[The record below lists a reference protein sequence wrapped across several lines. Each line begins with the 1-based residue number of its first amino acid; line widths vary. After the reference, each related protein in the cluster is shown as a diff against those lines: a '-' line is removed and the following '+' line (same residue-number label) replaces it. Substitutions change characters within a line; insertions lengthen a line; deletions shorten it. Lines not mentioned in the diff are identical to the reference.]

1 MTNQVWKSSL
11 ERKYQL
17 QLQINTAKTVSK
29 IPYHIVEYSVF
40 EATDVFNLQQG
51 ESSRHF
57 FCLPLNCRQL
67 GC

>member
-1 MTNQVWKSSL
+1 MTYKGWKISL

-51 ESSRHF
+51 ESSHHF